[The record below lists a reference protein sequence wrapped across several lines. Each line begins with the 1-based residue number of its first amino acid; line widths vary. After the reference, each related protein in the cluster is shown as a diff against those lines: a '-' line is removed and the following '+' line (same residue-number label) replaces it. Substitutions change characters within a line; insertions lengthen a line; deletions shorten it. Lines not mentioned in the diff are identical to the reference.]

1 MIRLFLSLLIFSCL
15 ACTEAQELQLGAER
29 MEAYL
34 PLLEGKRVALVV
46 NQTSTIG
53 STHLVDTLI
62 SIGVNVVKVM
72 APEHGFR
79 GEAPDGEKVND
90 SKDTKTG
97 IQIVSIYGSTKKP
110 SPEMLTDVDVLIFD
124 IQDVGVRF
132 YTFIS
137 TMHYVMEAAAENN
150 KQVIVLDRPNPNG
163 MYIDGPVKAD
173 DVNSFVAMHPIPI
186 VHGLTVGELAM
197 MINGENWLK
206 PERVSS
212 KNNPKV
218 SGRNPKCDLTVI
230 AMKGWDHS
238 QTYSL
243 PIKPSPNL
251 PNDNAIALYPS
262 LGLFEGTV
270 VSVGRGTNHPFE
282 VIGHPDYTLGSY
294 SFTPQPNEG
303 SKYPPL
309 EGQECFGQS
318 FLGTEAPRELTLKYL
333 LAYHQELKDD
343 TTFFS
348 DYIDLLSG
356 TKDFRQ
362 QVEAGMT
369 ELEIRATWQPKL
381 DAYKAMR
388 KQYLMYKDFE

>member
-29 MEAYL
+29 MKAYL

-79 GEAPDGEKVND
+79 GEAPDGEKVDD

-97 IQIVSIYGSTKKP
+97 IPIVSIYGNTKKP
-110 SPEMLTDVDVLIFD
+110 SPEMLTDVDILIFD

-150 KQVIVLDRPNPNG
+150 KRVIVLDRPNPNG

-173 DVNSFVAMHPIPI
+173 DINSFVAMHPIPI
-186 VHGLTVGELAM
+186 VHGLTIGELAM
-197 MINGENWLK
+197 MINGENWLN

-212 KNNPKV
+212 NAQAP
-218 SGRNPKCDLTVI
+218 NPKCDLVVI

-262 LGLFEGTV
+262 LGLFEGTN

-282 VIGHPDYTLGSY
+282 IIGHPDYTFGSY
-294 SFTPQPNEG
+294 RFTPQPNEG

-309 EGQECFGQS
+309 EGQVCFGQS
-318 FLGTEAPRELTLKYL
+318 FVGTQVSHELTLKYL
-333 LAYHQELKDD
+333 IEYHNVLKDD
-343 TTFFS
+343 TTFFR
-348 DYIDLLSG
+348 DYIDLLAG
-356 TKDFRQ
+356 TKEFRQ
-362 QVEAGMT
+362 QIKAGMS
-369 ELEIRATWQPKL
+369 EVEIRSTWQPQL
-381 DAYKAMR
+381 DTYKAMR
-388 KQYLMYKDFE
+388 KRYLLYKDFE